1 MNSRELFHAASE
13 GKKTPRAPFWI
24 MRQAGRYLPEY
35 RKLKEKHGF
44 LEIVKTP
51 ELALE
56 VALQPM
62 RRFDF
67 DCAIVFSD
75 ILVVSEALGFSYNFK
90 DGGGIALER
99 TVKCESDVE
108 NMPPAEIVREK
119 LKYVIDAIKLLRS
132 ALPDK
137 AILGFCASSFTLG
150 AYMFEGTS
158 KNNFEGYKNFAKNDT
173 KVFEKF
179 LNKLDEALIEYVKM
193 QAEAGIDA
201 LQIFDSNASLSTS
214 GEYANMSA
222 LHSKKLTDT
231 LREKDVKSILY
242 AKGMNFRF
250 EELLSADT
258 DIYSVDSSRAL
269 AELKNLCGKRYALQ
283 GNLSE
288 DLLGKSSPQN
298 VREKTLEILNS
309 LEGSHILNLGHGIKP
324 DAKIENVEAFA
335 NTAKEFKYL

>member
-1 MNSRELFHAASE
+1 MNSRELFRAACE

-35 RKLKEKHGF
+35 RKLKEKYGF

-75 ILVVSEALGFSYNFK
+75 ILVVSEALGFKYNFK

-99 TVKCESDVE
+99 TVKSESDIDK
-108 NMPPAEIVREK
+108 MPPSEIVREK

-137 AILGFCASSFTLG
+137 AVLGFCASSFTLG

-158 KNNFEGYKNFAKNDT
+158 KNNFEGYKNFAKNEP

-179 LNKLDEALIEYVKM
+179 LNKLDEALLEYATM

-201 LQIFDSNASLSTS
+201 LQIFDSNASLAPAR
-214 GEYANMSA
+214 EYAKMSA
-222 LHSKKLTDT
+222 LHSKKLTNA
-231 LREKDVKSILY
+231 LVEKNAKSILY

-250 EELLSADT
+250 EELLSADA
-258 DIYSVDSSRAL
+258 DVYSVDSSRKL
-269 AELKNLCGKRYALQ
+269 SELKNLCGTSYALQ

-288 DLLGKSSPQN
+288 DLLSLSSPQS
-298 VREKTLEILNS
+298 VREKTLEILNR